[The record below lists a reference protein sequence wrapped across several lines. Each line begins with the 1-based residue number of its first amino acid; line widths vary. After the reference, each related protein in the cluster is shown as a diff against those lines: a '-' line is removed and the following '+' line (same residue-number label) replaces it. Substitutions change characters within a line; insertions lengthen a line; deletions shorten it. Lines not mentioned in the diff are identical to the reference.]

1 MNVLHSSTTPR
12 AESATRGASAPR
24 EANALPAAGASHPMS
39 ALPES
44 MRAVVLDGPGAPEA
58 LRVSEL
64 PLPLPRAGEA
74 LLRVEAFGINR
85 SEQHF
90 RTGLAASGS
99 FPRVPGIEATG
110 TIAALG
116 DGVDFKVGRKAAGLI
131 GGMGR
136 EFDGGYAEYVRVPA
150 SIVVPFE
157 SDLPWEVLGALPE
170 MIQTAYGSLAVGV
183 RPKPGDRL
191 LVRGGTSSIGLA
203 LLALGRRMGL
213 ETIATTRSVDRL
225 DLLREAGA
233 AHALVDDGS
242 IAEEVRD
249 LTGGG
254 VEGAVELV
262 GAPTLR
268 DTLRATRSGGTV
280 CFTGML
286 SDEWILPDFYPMDWL
301 PNGVRLTAYSGEAAD
316 LPADVLQGLLDD
328 LASGAWTPPRT
339 TVYTGLEAAAH
350 AHRDM
355 EEGRGVGKRVVRV
368 VHSPSNG
375 ATVSDLVDRET
386 AQAADAAEPGAHPQ
400 TADAAAE
407 GARA

>member
-1 MNVLHSSTTPR
+1 M
-12 AESATRGASAPR
+12 
-24 EANALPAAGASHPMS
+24 
-39 ALPES
+39 
-44 MRAVVLDGPGAPEA
+44 
-58 LRVSEL
+58 
-64 PLPLPRAGEA
+64 
-74 LLRVEAFGINR
+74 
-85 SEQHF
+85 
-90 RTGLAASGS
+90 
-99 FPRVPGIEATG
+99 
-110 TIAALG
+110 
-116 DGVDFKVGRKAAGLI
+116 
-131 GGMGR
+131 
-136 EFDGGYAEYVRVPA
+136 
-150 SIVVPFE
+150 
-157 SDLPWEVLGALPE
+157 
-170 MIQTAYGSLAVGV
+170 
-183 RPKPGDRL
+183 
-191 LVRGGTSSIGLA
+191 
-203 LLALGRRMGL
+203 
-213 ETIATTRSVDRL
+213 
-225 DLLREAGA
+225 
-233 AHALVDDGS
+233 
-242 IAEEVRD
+242 RD

-328 LASGAWTPPRT
+328 LASGVWTPPRT